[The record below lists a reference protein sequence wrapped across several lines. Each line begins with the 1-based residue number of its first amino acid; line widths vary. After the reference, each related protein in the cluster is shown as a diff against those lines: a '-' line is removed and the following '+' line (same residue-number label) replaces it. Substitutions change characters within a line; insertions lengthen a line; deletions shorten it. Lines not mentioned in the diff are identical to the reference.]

1 MTPPLS
7 LERLR
12 RDGAAFTEEIS
23 REYYLALAG
32 HKPAPLLSPILTR
45 YAHLSSPEAI
55 ALAREALESAANG
68 HESNQAR
75 ALLEW
80 IVDKSVRDQLAS
92 LEEKVLAWEGNSLVK
107 LPTGE
112 GIQFERTTIEMANE
126 SDRQRRLAIA
136 AARNQLMLDELSPM
150 RAEMLH
156 REQEIVIGLG
166 ISEGYNATWEELSGI
181 DLGALRRQ
189 CEDFLQ
195 KTQPMWDDVFP
206 EFVKRGLG
214 IDPDEATRADA
225 LRLFRGQE
233 FDAYFPAAE
242 MEARV
247 QKQVAEM
254 GIDPLAGGHI
264 ILDTE
269 ERAGK
274 RGRAFCSPVRV
285 PREVYLVLRPHGG
298 QTDWHTFLHEL
309 GHALHFGYTSE
320 DLPYEY
326 RILGDYSVT
335 EGYAM
340 LFDGLLEHRAWLTR
354 YTDMPQTRVP
364 EFLRS
369 AGFQELH
376 FVRRY
381 CGKLLYETQLYGGE
395 VPWSALPELY
405 THQLRAATNFAY
417 SPSEAFIDV
426 DHSYYS
432 SRYLRAW
439 QLQSLLNET
448 LTQKFDED
456 WWRNPRAG
464 PWMVNELL
472 SRGQSELADQLAA
485 RVSGAALSFNPLIAH
500 LERLLS

>member
-1 MTPPLS
+1 M
-7 LERLR
+7 
-12 RDGAAFTEEIS
+12 EEIS

-32 HKPAPLLSPILTR
+32 HKAAPALTPIFKKFG
-45 YAHLSSPEAI
+45 HLSSSEAI
-55 ALAREALESAANG
+55 GLARQALESAANG
-68 HESNQAR
+68 DERNRAR
-75 ALLEW
+75 TLLEW
-80 IVDKSVRDQLAS
+80 IVDKSVRDQLSS
-92 LEEKVLAWEGNSLVK
+92 LEEKVLEWEGSSLVK

-112 GIQFERTTIEMANE
+112 AIQFERSTIEMANE
-126 SDRQRRLAIA
+126 SDRARRLAIA
-136 AARNQLMLDELSPM
+136 AARNSLMLDELGPM
-150 RAEMLH
+150 RQEMLH
-156 REQEIVIGLG
+156 REQELVTGLG
-166 ISEGYNATWEELSGI
+166 ISEGYNSTWEELSGI

-195 KTQPMWDDVFP
+195 KTQAMWDDVFP
-206 EFVKRGLG
+206 DFVRRNLE
-214 IDPDEATRADA
+214 IDPEEATRADA
-225 LRLFRGQE
+225 LRLFRGEE

-247 QKQVAEM
+247 QRQVREM

-264 ILDTE
+264 VLDTE

-285 PREVYLVLRPHGG
+285 PSEVYLVLRPHGG

-309 GHALHFGYTSE
+309 GHALHFGYTST

-326 RILGDYSVT
+326 KILGDYSVT

-340 LFDGLLEHRAWLTR
+340 LFDGLLEHRGWLGR
-354 YTDMPQTRVP
+354 YTDMLQTRTP

-395 VPWSALPELY
+395 VPWSALPDLY
-405 THQLRAATNFAY
+405 THQLRAATNFIY

-448 LTQKFDED
+448 LTLKFDED

-464 PWMVNELL
+464 PWMVHELF

-485 RVSGAALSFNPLIAH
+485 RVAGAALSFNPLIAH

>member
-1 MTPPLS
+1 M
-7 LERLR
+7 
-12 RDGAAFTEEIS
+12 EEIS

-32 HKPAPLLSPILTR
+32 HKAAPVLTPIFR
-45 YAHLSSPEAI
+45 KYAHLSSAEAI
-55 ALAREALESAANG
+55 ALVRRALESAENG
-68 HESNQAR
+68 NQR
-75 ALLEW
+75 NQVRSLLEW
-80 IVDKSVRDQLAS
+80 IVDKSVRDQLSS
-92 LEEKVLAWEGNSLVK
+92 LEEKVLEWEGSSTVK

-112 GIQFERTTIEMANE
+112 GIQFERATIEMANE
-126 SDRQRRLAIA
+126 SDRARRLAIA
-136 AARNQLMLDELSPM
+136 AARNTLMMGELSPM
-150 RAEMLH
+150 RQEMLH
-156 REQEIVIGLG
+156 REQEMVIGLG
-166 ISEGYNATWEELSGI
+166 ISDGYNATWEELSGI

-189 CEDFLQ
+189 CEDFLA

-206 EFVKRGLG
+206 DFVRRNLN
-214 IDPDEATRADA
+214 IDPEDATRADA

-247 QKQVAEM
+247 QRQVREM
-254 GIDPLAGGHI
+254 GIDPLAGGHV

-285 PREVYLVLRPHGG
+285 PSEVYLVLRPHGG

-309 GHALHFGYTSE
+309 GHALHFGYTSVE
-320 DLPYEY
+320 LPYEFK
-326 RILGDYSVT
+326 ILGDYSVT

-340 LFDGLLEHRAWLTR
+340 LFDGLLEHRGWLTR
-354 YTDMPQTRVP
+354 YTDMLQTRMP
-364 EFLRS
+364 DFLRS

-395 VPWSALPELY
+395 VPWSALPDLY
-405 THQLRAATNFAY
+405 THQLRSATNFVY
-417 SPSEAFIDV
+417 SPAEAFIDV

-432 SRYLRAW
+432 ARYLRAW
-439 QLQSLLNET
+439 QLQSLLNDT
-448 LTQKFDED
+448 LTQKFDQD

-464 PWMVNELL
+464 PWIVHELF

-485 RVSGAALSFNPLIAH
+485 RVSGAALSFNPLISH